1 MEIVK
6 KIVDSKKADLVEE
19 LAELDFE
26 KAKRVAE
33 EIEDREAKIQALIS
47 LYNVSKDGDFLD
59 RAISLAS
66 SDEDFL
72 RIVEYSDYCDDLIKV
87 VSLISK
93 PYIKNVAYAT
103 LLEKTGDLSF
113 STKIRDVR
121 ILSASLKRLSS
132 KLRYPE
138 SLTVAMM
145 IPDAYYK
152 SLALIELSKRESVD
166 LSQEISKIAENIKS
180 KYLRERV
187 ISLLKSL
194 L

>member
-1 MEIVK
+1 M
-6 KIVDSKKADLVEE
+6 
-19 LAELDFE
+19 
-26 KAKRVAE
+26 
-33 EIEDREAKIQALIS
+33 
-47 LYNVSKDGDFLD
+47 
-59 RAISLAS
+59 AS